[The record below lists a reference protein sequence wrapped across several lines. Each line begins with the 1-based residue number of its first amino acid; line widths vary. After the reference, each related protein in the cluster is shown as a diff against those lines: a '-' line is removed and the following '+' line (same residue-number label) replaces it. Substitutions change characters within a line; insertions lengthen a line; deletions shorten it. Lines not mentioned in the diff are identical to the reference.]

1 MKRDWTGNEI
11 NTMNEWK
18 IFFSFIYGTWS
29 GFFVAAAT
37 FTSQVAVT

>member
-11 NTMNEWK
+11 NTIMNEK
-18 IFFSFIYGTWS
+18 IFSFIYGTWP